1 MALAIDTEC
10 KDTDKIA
17 VAQAF
22 SKAAK
27 TYDQHAAF
35 QRQVGHLLLD
45 KLPHDL
51 SGLKV
56 LDLGCGTGYFTQLL
70 ALRGAQVTAFDLSD
84 AMLAVCQSRC
94 ANLPVSYLKGDA
106 ENLPF
111 EAHSFDLI
119 FSSLALQWCH
129 QLDALMTSVI
139 RALKPQGKLVYS
151 TLLQGSLIEL
161 HNAWQQVDRQYQHV
175 NQFHQIDKLKSAA
188 SQSGAS
194 QSQLESLQIT
204 LNYSSAIELMKDL
217 KGIGATHVLGRSQGL
232 TKPKTLLHVEQ
243 AYQAYKNSNGKLPA
257 TYQVCIGEL
266 IK

>member
-1 MALAIDTEC
+1 MALALDIEC
-10 KDTDKIA
+10 RDADKIA

-35 QRQVGHLLLD
+35 QRQVGQLLMD
-45 KLPHDL
+45 KLSHDL

-70 ALRGAQVTAFDLSD
+70 ALRGAQVTAFDLSGD
-84 AMLAVCQSRC
+84 MLAVCQSRC
-94 ANLPVSYLKGDA
+94 TNLPVTYLKGDA
-106 ENLPF
+106 EQLPF
-111 EAHSFDLI
+111 EPQSFDLI

-129 QLDALMTSVI
+129 QVDALMISLVRI
-139 RALKPQGKLVYS
+139 LKSQGKLVYS

-161 HNAWQQVDRQYQHV
+161 HTAWQQVDQQYQHV
-175 NQFHQIDKLKSAA
+175 NQFHQIGCLKSAA

-194 QSQLESLQIT
+194 QCQLESLQII

-217 KGIGATHVLGRSQGL
+217 KGIGATHVSGRSQGL
-232 TKPKTLLHVEQ
+232 TKPKTLLQVDQ
-243 AYQAYKNSNGKLPA
+243 AYRMFKKSNGELPA
-257 TYQVCIGEL
+257 TYQVCLGEL
-266 IK
+266 TK